1 MAQVRAATTP
11 TPTRARRRRR
21 SELAVRK
28 QPAQARSRETV
39 DAILAATAKLCVR
52 DGVEKTSTN
61 RIAEAAGVS
70 IGSLYQ
76 YFSSK
81 EAVLAALL
89 ERHESR
95 MLRVISSHLRD
106 LDQHDLPALART
118 LVGAVL
124 DAHKVEPGLHRVLIE
139 QGINKG
145 PRAVDRAIQELIQ
158 NALLRRRSE
167 IRIADFEVGAFLL
180 VAAVEAVCHQT
191 VHDRP
196 DLLKR
201 ESLLDELTN
210 MVVRYAL
217 KPPRR
222 RR

>member
-1 MAQVRAATTP
+1 M
-11 TPTRARRRRR
+11 
-21 SELAVRK
+21 
-28 QPAQARSRETV
+28 
-39 DAILAATAKLCVR
+39 
-52 DGVEKTSTN
+52 EKTSTN
-61 RIAEAAGVS
+61 RIAETAGVS

-89 ERHESR
+89 DRHEAR
-95 MLRVISSHLRD
+95 MLRVISSHLVD
-106 LDQHDLPALART
+106 LDQEDLPALART

-124 DAHKVEPGLHRVLIE
+124 DAHKVEPGLHRVLLE

-145 PRAVDRAIQELIQ
+145 PRAVDRAIQDLIK

-167 IRIADFEVGAFLL
+167 VQIGDVEVGAFLL
-180 VAAVEAVCHQT
+180 VAAVEAVCHQA

-196 DLLKR
+196 ELLKR
-201 ESLLDELTN
+201 ESLLDEVTD

-217 KPPRR
+217 KPKRR
-222 RR
+222 R

>member
-1 MAQVRAATTP
+1 MAQVRTAAT
-11 TPTRARRRRR
+11 RSVVRRRR
-21 SELAVRK
+21 SPKLEARK
-28 QPAQARSRETV
+28 RPEQARSRETV

-61 RIAEAAGVS
+61 RIAETAGVS

-89 ERHESR
+89 ERHENR
-95 MLRVISSHLRD
+95 MLKVISSHLVE
-106 LDQHDLPALART
+106 LDQEDLPALART

-124 DAHKVEPGLHRVLIE
+124 DAHKVEPGLHRVLLE

-145 PRAVDRAIQELIQ
+145 PRAVDRAIQDLIK

-167 IRIADFEVGAFLL
+167 VQIGDVEVGAFLL
-180 VAAVEAVCHQT
+180 VAAVEAACHQA

-196 DLLKR
+196 ELLKR
-201 ESLLDELTN
+201 DALLEELTDL
-210 MVVRYAL
+210 VVRYAL
-217 KPPRR
+217 KPRR
-222 RR
+222 KRR